1 MWVAIGIAI
10 VLLAAYLVMVFPAPA
25 RKRVR
30 EKFANRS
37 YAHRGLHD
45 NAGGPPENSLAAF
58 AAAVENGYGMELDVQ
73 LTKDKQLVVFHD
85 LTLLRVC
92 GVDARVRDLTY
103 DEIKDLRL
111 LDSDERIPLLAEVL
125 AVVDGKQPLIVE
137 LKSDGEKRWSDETCR
152 ITYTILKD
160 YKGDYCIE
168 SFDPFMVR
176 WFALYAS
183 KIVRGQLSM
192 GMKGYGKQVSA
203 VNRFLVSRLF
213 SNVLNRPHFIAY
225 KHEDRNLSLKIAKL
239 LGAMS
244 MMWTVKEQEEQKKLQ
259 KTEDGI
265 IFEGYCPPPQWQ

>member
-1 MWVAIGIAI
+1 MWIAIGVAV
-10 VLLAAYLVMVFPAPA
+10 VLLTAYLVMVFPAPA
-25 RKRVR
+25 RKRMR

-58 AAAVENGYGMELDVQ
+58 SAAVENGYGMELDVQ

-85 LTLLRVC
+85 LSLLRVC
-92 GVDARVRDLTY
+92 GVDKRVRDLTY
-103 DEIKDLRL
+103 DEIRELRL
-111 LDSDERIPLLAEVL
+111 LDSGERIPLFAEVL
-125 AVVDGKQPLIVE
+125 AAVDGEQPLIVE
-137 LKSDGEKRWSDETCR
+137 LKSDGEKLWSDETCR

-160 YKGDYCIE
+160 YTGDYCIE

-176 WFALYAS
+176 WFALYAP

-192 GMKGYGKQVSA
+192 AMKGYGKRVSA
-203 VNRFLVSRLF
+203 INRFLVSHLL

-225 KHEDRNLSLKIAKL
+225 KYDDRNLSLKVAKL

-244 MMWTVKEQEEQKKLQ
+244 FMWTVKEPEEQKKLQ
-259 KTEDGI
+259 KREDGI
-265 IFEGYCPPPQWQ
+265 IFEGYCPPSRW

>member
-1 MWVAIGIAI
+1 MWIAIGAAV

-25 RKRVR
+25 RRRVR
-30 EKFANRS
+30 EIFANRS

-45 NAGGPPENSLAAF
+45 NASGPPENSLAAF
-58 AAAVENGYGMELDVQ
+58 SAAVENGYGMELDVQ

-92 GVDARVRDLTY
+92 GVDKRVRDLTY
-103 DEIKDLRL
+103 EEIRELRL
-111 LDSDERIPLLAEVL
+111 LDSDEKIPLFTEML

-137 LKSDGEKRWSDETCR
+137 LKSDGEKLWSDETCR
-152 ITYTILKD
+152 ITYSILKD

-176 WFALYAS
+176 WFALCAAG
-183 KIVRGQLSM
+183 ITRGQLSM
-192 GMKGYGKQVSA
+192 GMKGYGKQVTA
-203 VNRFLVSRLF
+203 INRFLVSRLF

-225 KHEDRNLSLKIAKL
+225 KYDDRNLSLRIAKL

-244 MMWTVKEQEEQKKLQ
+244 FMWTVKEPEEQERLQ

-265 IFEGYCPPPQWQ
+265 IFEGYCPPPKW